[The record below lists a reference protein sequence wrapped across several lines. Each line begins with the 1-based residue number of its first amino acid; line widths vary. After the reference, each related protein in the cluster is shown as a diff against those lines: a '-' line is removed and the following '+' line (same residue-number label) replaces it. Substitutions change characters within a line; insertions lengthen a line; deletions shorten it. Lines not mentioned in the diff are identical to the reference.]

1 MVTCIP
7 QYREQARLHS
17 EARPKTRVELFEEAG
32 HALFVD
38 EPERFNRVLDS
49 FSRSLKAGSPGKPRR

>member
-1 MVTCIP
+1 
-7 QYREQARLHS
+7 LHS